1 MSKIDLRNLTIAKAL
16 AAMEKGE
23 FNAEE
28 LTAAYLENIKAKN
41 TELNVYVH
49 VFEDALDQAR
59 KIDAKRARGDK
70 LGALAGI
77 PIAIKDVIMVKGREV
92 TGGSKILRGHIATYD
107 ATAIHKL
114 KDTGA
119 IIMGMTNCDEFAMGA
134 SGENSAYGP
143 TRNPLDTSRV
153 PGGSSSGSTAAVAAD
168 MALVALGSE
177 TGGSIRQPAALSGLV
192 GLKPSYGAVSRNGLL
207 ALCSSFDQIA
217 PIGKTA
223 DDALRV
229 FEVIRGKDELDSTT
243 YDYGATPRADSDE
256 MVLGV
261 PTDLPLEGCDPRV
274 IENWKESIA
283 KLRELGYKTKEIS
296 LPYLKYAIPV
306 YYILLPAEA
315 SANLARYDGLR
326 YGAHVDGENL
336 LGDYMHTKGAGYGKE
351 VRRRL
356 LIGTYVL
363 SAGYYDAYYY
373 TAMRVREKMKQ
384 EFAKAFEGV
393 SAIVMPTTAG
403 PAFKLGEKTTD
414 PIKMYLE
421 DIFTAP
427 ANIAGIPAISVP
439 SGTVEEAGK
448 QLPLGLQIIAP
459 HLREDVVF
467 SIGKKFLGE
476 E

>member
-1 MSKIDLRNLTIAKAL
+1 MVNVKNLTIKKAL

-23 FNAEE
+23 FSAEE
-28 LTAAYLENIKAKN
+28 LTASYLANIKAKN
-41 TELNVYVH
+41 DELNAFIH
-49 VFEDALDQAR
+49 VFDDALDEAR
-59 KIDAKRARGDK
+59 KVDAKRARGEK
-70 LGALAGI
+70 LGSLSGT
-77 PIAIKDVIMVKGREV
+77 PIGIKDLIMVKGREI
-92 TGGSKILRGHIATYD
+92 TGASRILKGHIATYD
-107 ATAIHKL
+107 ATVIDKL
-114 KDTGA
+114 RAQDA
-119 IIMGMTNCDEFAMGA
+119 IILGITNCDDSAMGA
-134 SGENSAYGP
+134 SGETSAYGP

-153 PGGSSSGSTAAVAAD
+153 PGGSSSGSAAAVAAQ
-168 MALVALGSE
+168 MALVALGTD
-177 TGGSIRQPAALSGLV
+177 TGGSIRQPAAFCGLV

-217 PIGKTA
+217 PIAKATE
-223 DDALRV
+223 DVQTV
-229 FEVIRGKDELDSTT
+229 FKVIRGRDPLDSTT
-243 YDYGATPRADSDE
+243 YDYDGGVSSKDKE
-256 MVLGV
+256 IVIGV
-261 PTDLPLEGCDPRV
+261 PTDLPLEGADERV
-274 IENWKESIA
+274 VTNFKLQIE
-283 KLRELGYKTKEIS
+283 KLHGLGYKTKEIT

-326 YGAHVDGENL
+326 YGAHIDGDNL
-336 LGDYMHTKGAGYGKE
+336 LGDYMKTKGAGYGKE

-393 SAIVMPTTAG
+393 DAIITPTTAG

-427 ANIAGIPAISVP
+427 ANITGLPAISVP
-439 SGTVEEAGK
+439 SGFVEEEGK
-448 QLPLGLQIIAP
+448 RLPLGLQIITP
-459 HLREDVVF
+459 HLREDVLF